1 MKNKKQNIVAKYARK
16 FVKAVTMRDR
26 TKYSKKVKHKG
37 EERMQ
42 LLDIMQLDSV
52 DLLSR
57 EGEQGTVGAENPQ
70 GNHTQKC
77 NRLLERR
84 LYSKQVVK
92 EQEEEVYIIGSKVS
106 MPTARKVEKKMAGRG
121 R

>member
-1 MKNKKQNIVAKYARK
+1 
-16 FVKAVTMRDR
+16 
-26 TKYSKKVKHKG
+26 
-37 EERMQ
+37 MQ

-57 EGEQGTVGAENPQ
+57 EGEQGTVGARIRKEI
-70 GNHTQKC
+70 T
-77 NRLLERR
+77 RR
-84 LYSKQVVK
+84 NAIGYWKGDFEKVVVK
-92 EQEEEVYIIGSKVS
+92 QQEEEVYIIGSKVS

>member
-1 MKNKKQNIVAKYARK
+1 
-16 FVKAVTMRDR
+16 
-26 TKYSKKVKHKG
+26 
-37 EERMQ
+37 MQ

-57 EGEQGTVGAENPQ
+57 EGEQGTVGARIRKEI
-70 GNHTQKC
+70 T
-77 NRLLERR
+77 RR
-84 LYSKQVVK
+84 NAIGYWKGDFTKQVVK

-106 MPTARKVEKKMAGRG
+106 MPTARKVEKKMTGRG

>member
-1 MKNKKQNIVAKYARK
+1 
-16 FVKAVTMRDR
+16 
-26 TKYSKKVKHKG
+26 
-37 EERMQ
+37 MQ

-57 EGEQGTVGAENPQ
+57 EGEQGTVGARIRKEIS
-70 GNHTQKC
+70 
-77 NRLLERR
+77 RR
-84 LYSKQVVK
+84 NAIGYWKGDFAKQVVK

-106 MPTARKVEKKMAGRG
+106 MPTARKVEKKMTGRG

>member
-1 MKNKKQNIVAKYARK
+1 
-16 FVKAVTMRDR
+16 
-26 TKYSKKVKHKG
+26 
-37 EERMQ
+37 MQ

-57 EGEQGTVGAENPQ
+57 EGEQGTVGARIRKEI
-70 GNHTQKC
+70 T
-77 NRLLERR
+77 RR
-84 LYSKQVVK
+84 NAIGYWKGDFTKQVVK
-92 EQEEEVYIIGSKVS
+92 QQEEEVYIIGSKVS

>member
-1 MKNKKQNIVAKYARK
+1 
-16 FVKAVTMRDR
+16 
-26 TKYSKKVKHKG
+26 
-37 EERMQ
+37 MQ

-57 EGEQGTVGAENPQ
+57 EGEQGTVGARIRKEIS
-70 GNHTQKC
+70 
-77 NRLLERR
+77 RR
-84 LYSKQVVK
+84 NAIGDFAKQVVK

>member
-1 MKNKKQNIVAKYARK
+1 
-16 FVKAVTMRDR
+16 
-26 TKYSKKVKHKG
+26 
-37 EERMQ
+37 MQ

-57 EGEQGTVGAENPQ
+57 EGEQGTVGARIRKEI
-70 GNHTQKC
+70 T
-77 NRLLERR
+77 RR
-84 LYSKQVVK
+84 NAIGYWKGDFAKQVVK

-106 MPTARKVEKKMAGRG
+106 MPTARKVEKQLAGRG

>member
-1 MKNKKQNIVAKYARK
+1 
-16 FVKAVTMRDR
+16 
-26 TKYSKKVKHKG
+26 
-37 EERMQ
+37 MQ

-57 EGEQGTVGAENPQ
+57 EGEQGTVGARIRKEI
-70 GNHTQKC
+70 T
-77 NRLLERR
+77 RR
-84 LYSKQVVK
+84 NAIGYWKGDFAKQVVK

-106 MPTARKVEKKMAGRG
+106 MPTARKVDKKMAGRG

>member
-1 MKNKKQNIVAKYARK
+1 
-16 FVKAVTMRDR
+16 
-26 TKYSKKVKHKG
+26 
-37 EERMQ
+37 MQ

-57 EGEQGTVGAENPQ
+57 EGEQGTVGARIRKEI
-70 GNHTQKC
+70 T
-77 NRLLERR
+77 RR
-84 LYSKQVVK
+84 NAIGYWKGDFTKQVVK

-106 MPTARKVEKKMAGRG
+106 MPTDRKVEKKMAGRG

>member
-1 MKNKKQNIVAKYARK
+1 
-16 FVKAVTMRDR
+16 
-26 TKYSKKVKHKG
+26 
-37 EERMQ
+37 MQ

-57 EGEQGTVGAENPQ
+57 EGEQGTVGARIRKEI
-70 GNHTQKC
+70 T
-77 NRLLERR
+77 RR
-84 LYSKQVVK
+84 NAIGYWKGDFAKQVVK

>member
-1 MKNKKQNIVAKYARK
+1 
-16 FVKAVTMRDR
+16 
-26 TKYSKKVKHKG
+26 
-37 EERMQ
+37 MQ

-57 EGEQGTVGAENPQ
+57 EGEQGTVGAGIRKEI
-70 GNHTQKC
+70 T
-77 NRLLERR
+77 RR
-84 LYSKQVVK
+84 NAIGYWKGDFAKQVVK

>member
-1 MKNKKQNIVAKYARK
+1 
-16 FVKAVTMRDR
+16 
-26 TKYSKKVKHKG
+26 
-37 EERMQ
+37 MQ
-42 LLDIMQLDSV
+42 LLDIMQLDSI

-57 EGEQGTVGAENPQ
+57 EGEQGTVGARIRKEI
-70 GNHTQKC
+70 T
-77 NRLLERR
+77 RR
-84 LYSKQVVK
+84 NAIGYWKGDFAKQVVK

>member
-1 MKNKKQNIVAKYARK
+1 
-16 FVKAVTMRDR
+16 
-26 TKYSKKVKHKG
+26 
-37 EERMQ
+37 MQ

-57 EGEQGTVGAENPQ
+57 EGEQGTVGARIRKEI
-70 GNHTQKC
+70 T
-77 NRLLERR
+77 RR
-84 LYSKQVVK
+84 NAIGYWKGDFAKQVVK

-106 MPTARKVEKKMAGRG
+106 MPTARKVEKKMTGRG